1 MISFR
6 GIPRDQRRQVRAK
19 LNAAYLEHVNAC
31 AAYGLTESGRPIM
44 PPDNFD
50 HFACEWLA
58 VYQLEQTEQPVDLNQ
73 IRHGKRDYSETY
85 RAPLDVSLI

>member
-19 LNAAYLEHVNAC
+19 LEAAYVAHVKAC
-31 AAYGLTESGRPIM
+31 AGID
-44 PPDNFD
+44 PDNFE